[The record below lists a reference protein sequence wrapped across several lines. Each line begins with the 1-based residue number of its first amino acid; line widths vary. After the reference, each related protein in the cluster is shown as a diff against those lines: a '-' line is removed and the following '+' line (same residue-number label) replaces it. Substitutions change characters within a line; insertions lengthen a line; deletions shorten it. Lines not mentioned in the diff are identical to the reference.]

1 VAFAIIVGLF
11 ALGVA
16 FIGISPALNYLY
28 NNNWE
33 LLLSW
38 MSVILL
44 VWAPIVGIITFF
56 VRRITK
62 AKRNS
67 SIVRITFI
75 ALTIIGFI
83 SLAFALVSLKNN
95 FRYKGTAAVDSVR
108 LENASVDKL
117 EVKLSGY
124 GGRSKDLHWFK
135 IEPFEGI
142 DDDTIFVPNTDVRI
156 IRATGKEFK
165 VTILRASNGKSKVA
179 ATDLANK
186 ILYSITQKDTVLSLY
201 KGIPI
206 NTTDKFRNQRVIITI
221 AVPVGKRIKID
232 DAIGWRTHFDVKI
245 NGEIDWKDEYTT
257 DDNLDWDANREYVMT
272 EKGLVLTG
280 NDAKKYKNG
289 DKDED
294 LKERLDELKQ
304 DIEEKQRDM
313 DEKKKELQDQ
323 IDEQQRDLD
332 EKKRQLKQNS
342 DSTNQKAK
350 IQKTVAA
357 PKLMPKA
364 KENDIEETPSIMN
377 TI

>member
-1 VAFAIIVGLF
+1 
-11 ALGVA
+11 
-16 FIGISPALNYLY
+16 
-28 NNNWE
+28 
-33 LLLSW
+33 

-44 VWAPIVGIITFF
+44 IWAPIVGIITYF

-67 SIVRITFI
+67 SVVRITFI

-108 LENASVDKL
+108 LNNAAVNKL
-117 EVKLSGY
+117 EVKLSGF

-142 DDDTIFVPNTDVRI
+142 NDDTIFVPNTDVRI
-156 IRATGKEFK
+156 VKATGNNFE
-165 VTILRASNGKSKVA
+165 VSVLRASNGRSKDVA
-179 ATDLANK
+179 TALANK
-186 ILYSITQKDTVLSLY
+186 IAYSITQKDTILSLY

-232 DAIGWRTHFDVKI
+232 DAIGWRTHFDMKI
-245 NGEIDWKDEYTT
+245 NDEIEWKDEYTT
-257 DDNLDWDANREYVMT
+257 DDNLDWEANREYIMT

-280 NDAKKYKNG
+280 NDAKGFNKNG

-294 LKERLDELKQ
+294 LNNRLDELRR

-313 DEKKKELQDQ
+313 DEKRRELKEQ
-323 IDEQQRDLD
+323 IDEQQRELD
-332 EKKRQLKQNS
+332 EKKKELKLNS

-357 PKLMPKA
+357 PKLMPKD
-364 KENDIEETPSIMN
+364 KENDIEDTPSFFN